1 MSPPPQDLTTPS
13 VRGRITW
20 LDSLKGFAILCVV
33 LGHVV
38 DGFMT
43 AGLFPGAASLQFGIY
58 RFLYSFHMPLFF
70 MISGFAFSTAYVSA
84 GGAPRWDKLR
94 WQVPNLVAVYVLWTA
109 LLVVFKVVFA
119 GSVNSEVSL
128 SALLWMW
135 RDPYGPYWYLY
146 VLVAYYAVSALA
158 SRCRLSLV
166 LAGAVALSCVG
177 VFFDFGS
184 HFCLGRFAFF
194 APFFVVGSCLRRLWR
209 GVGWGVAV
217 AALVVWVGVLLFAP
231 ADEVLG
237 DALFAVAALSG
248 GLFLW
253 WLFSTARWADNAL
266 FRLCGAYSLQIY
278 VAHCFFTAGFRVLFS
293 AAGVDNFYVCAV
305 SNLLLSTSLPIVLAV
320 CLKRLGLHDAVFRP
334 VCFVRSLASRGAAS
348 AK

>member
-1 MSPPPQDLTTPS
+1 MARRGCEKCRPPPQDLTKSPD
-13 VRGRITW
+13 RGRITW

-43 AGLFPGAASLQFGIY
+43 AGLFPGEASIQFGIY

-84 GGAPRWDKLR
+84 DGALRWDKLR
-94 WQVPNLVAVYVLWTA
+94 WQILNLVSVYVLWMA
-109 LLVVFKVVFA
+109 LLVTFKVVFA
-119 GSVNSEVSL
+119 SSVNSEVSF

-146 VLVAYYAVSALA
+146 VLVAYYAVAA
-158 SRCRLSLV
+158 FVSRFRPSLV
-166 LAGAVALSCVG
+166 LAGAVALSCAG
-177 VFFDFGS
+177 MFFDFGS
-184 HFCLGRFAFF
+184 HFCLWRFAFF
-194 APFFVVGSCLRRLWR
+194 APFFVVGSCLRRSWR
-209 GVGWGVAV
+209 GPGWGVAAV
-217 AALVVWVGVLLFAP
+217 ALLVWVGVLLFAP
-231 ADEVLG
+231 CDEVLD
-237 DALFAVAALSG
+237 DARFAVAALSA

-253 WLFSTARWADNAL
+253 RLFSSARWADNAL
-266 FRLCGAYSLQIY
+266 FRLCGTYSLQIY

-293 AAGVDNFYVCAV
+293 AVGIDNFYVCAV
-305 SNLLLSTSLPIVLAV
+305 SNFLLSASLPIALAV

-334 VCFVRSLASRGAAS
+334 VCFARS
-348 AK
+348 